1 MILQFCF
8 FLIFLFFWQYKL
20 KYVCMKWYLNCVKLI
35 SERVSE
41 GLDEIRSAVSWSWV
55 MGTQAFIILF
65 FLLLY
70 SFIKFYNKNFKEK

>member
-1 MILQFCF
+1 
-8 FLIFLFFWQYKL
+8 
-20 KYVCMKWYLNCVKLI
+20 MKWYLNCVKLI

-55 MGTQAFIILF
+55 MGTQAFILLF

-70 SFIKFYNKNFKEK
+70 SFIKFYNKNFKEKELLQKPRKWK